1 MKSLNIHII
10 EDEPLIAETIK
21 TILENENHNITGISL
36 RGKDA
41 IFDIENLKPDL
52 VLVDIMIK
60 GDMDGI
66 EIVTYLKKN
75 LEIPFIFLTSLS
87 DEKTLERV
95 KATNPSG
102 FIVKPFNENTLM
114 ANIEL
119 AYHKYENTQSEISV
133 NTESD
138 SFFIKNKGE
147 LVKVLQSDI
156 LFFEAYDNYC
166 NLYTSEKK
174 HLLSHTM
181 KKVEEKLPSSI
192 FLKVHRSYIIN
203 FSKID
208 SIHDGYIFIENH
220 KIPYSKSH
228 KNQLM
233 QKLNLF

>member
-1 MKSLNIHII
+1 MKSLKIHII
-10 EDEPLIAETIK
+10 EDEPLIADTIK
-21 TILENENHNITGISL
+21 AVLENENHTITGISL

-41 IFDIENLKPDL
+41 IFDIEELQPDL

-60 GDMDGI
+60 GNMDGVD
-66 EIVTYLKKN
+66 IVTHLKKK
-75 LEIPFIFLTSLS
+75 LDIPFIYLTSLS
-87 DEKTLERV
+87 DQKTLERV

-102 FIVKPFNENTLM
+102 FIVKPFNEHTLT

-119 AYHKYENTQSEISV
+119 AYHKYQSTQSDIAV
-133 NTESD
+133 NEQSD

-147 LVKVLQSDI
+147 LIKVLQSDI
-156 LFFEAYDNYC
+156 LFFEANDNYC
-166 NLYTSEKK
+166 NLHTTEKK
-174 HLLSHTM
+174 HLLSHTL
-181 KKVEEKLPSSI
+181 KHVEEKLPISQ

-208 SIHDGYIFIENH
+208 SIHEGYIFIKNH

-228 KNQLM
+228 KEHLM

>member
-1 MKSLNIHII
+1 MNPIKIHIV

-21 TILENENHNITGISL
+21 IILENENHSITGISL

-41 IFDIENLKPDL
+41 IYDIETLKPDL

-66 EIVTYLKKN
+66 AIVNHFKDKLK
-75 LEIPFIFLTSLS
+75 IPFIYLTSLS
-87 DEKTLERV
+87 DDKTLERV

-102 FIVKPFNENTLM
+102 YIVKPFNENTLM

-119 AYHKYENTQSEISV
+119 AYHKYQTAEDVLTINV
-133 NTESD
+133 KSD
-138 SFFIKNKGE
+138 DFFIKNKGE
-147 LVKVLQSDI
+147 MVKVAQDDI

-166 NLYTSEKK
+166 NLYTSQKK
-174 HLLSHTM
+174 YLLSYTL
-181 KKVEEKLPSSI
+181 KRIEERLPHSK

-203 FSKID
+203 FLKID
-208 SIHDGYIFIENH
+208 TIHDGYVFIKDH

-228 KNQLM
+228 KEQLM
-233 QKLNLF
+233 QKLNFL

>member
-1 MKSLNIHII
+1 MKSLKIHII
-10 EDEPLIAETIK
+10 EDEPLIADTIQM
-21 TILENENHNITGISL
+21 ILENENHIITGISL

-41 IFDIENLKPDL
+41 IYDIEHLKPDL

-60 GDMDGI
+60 GDMDGV
-66 EIVTYLKKN
+66 EIVNHLKKKIN
-75 LEIPFIFLTSLS
+75 IPFIYLTSLS

-102 FIVKPFNENTLM
+102 FIVKPFNEHTLT

-119 AYHKYENTQSEISV
+119 VYHKHITIQSDISV
-133 NTESD
+133 NLESD
-138 SFFIKNKGE
+138 SFFIKKRGE
-147 LVKVLQSDI
+147 LLKIRQDDI

-174 HLLSHTM
+174 HLLNHNL
-181 KKVEEKLPSSI
+181 KRIDEKLPTSI

-208 SIHDGYIFIENH
+208 SIHEGYIFIENH

-228 KNQLM
+228 KEQLM
-233 QKLNLF
+233 QKLNLL

>member
-1 MKSLNIHII
+1 MRSLNIHII

-21 TILENENHNITGISL
+21 TVLENENHTITGISL

-41 IFDIENLKPDL
+41 IYDIENLKPDL
-52 VLVDIMIK
+52 VLVDIVIK

-66 EIVTYLKKN
+66 EIVNYLKKK
-75 LEIPFIFLTSLS
+75 LDIPFIYLTSLS

-102 FIVKPFNENTLM
+102 FIVKPFNEHTLV

-119 AYHKYENTQSEISV
+119 AYHKYETIKSNISV
-133 NTESD
+133 NIQSD
-138 SFFIKNKGE
+138 DFFIKNKGE
-147 LVKVLQSDI
+147 LIKVVQSDI

-166 NLYTSEKK
+166 NLYTSERK

-181 KKVEEKLPSSI
+181 KKVEEKIPSSI

-208 SIHDGYIFIENH
+208 SIHDGYIFIDNH

-228 KNQLM
+228 KDQLM
-233 QKLNLF
+233 QKLNLL

>member
-21 TILENENHNITGISL
+21 SVLENENHTITGISL
-36 RGKDA
+36 RGKEA
-41 IFDIENLKPDL
+41 IFDIETLKPDL

-60 GDMDGI
+60 GDMDGVD
-66 EIVTYLKKN
+66 IVTHLKKK
-75 LEIPFIFLTSLS
+75 LSIPFIYLTSLS
-87 DEKTLERV
+87 DPKTLERV

-102 FIVKPFNENTLM
+102 FIVKPFNENTLT

-119 AYHKYENTQSEISV
+119 AYHKYQR
-133 NTESD
+133 TESD
-138 SFFIKNKGE
+138 IAVNQQSDAFFIKSKGE

-174 HLLSHTM
+174 HLLSHTL
-181 KKVEEKLPSSI
+181 KRIEEKLPASQ

-208 SIHDGYIFIENH
+208 SILDGYIFIEGH
-220 KIPYSKSH
+220 KIPFSKSH
-228 KNQLM
+228 KERLM
-233 QKLNLF
+233 QQLNLL

>member
-21 TILENENHNITGISL
+21 TVLENEGHSITGISL

-66 EIVTYLKKN
+66 EIVAHLKKK
-75 LEIPFIFLTSLS
+75 LEIPFIYLTSLS

-102 FIVKPFNENTLM
+102 FIVKPFNEHTLT

-119 AYHKYENTQSEISV
+119 AYHKHQNIQSDIAV
-133 NTESD
+133 NTKSD
-138 SFFIKNKGE
+138 DFFIKNKGE
-147 LVKVLQSDI
+147 LVKVKQSNI
-156 LFFEAYDNYC
+156 LYFEAYDNYC

-181 KKVEEKLPSSI
+181 KKVEEKLPASI

-208 SIHDGYIFIENH
+208 SIHDGYIFIEGH

-228 KNQLM
+228 KDQLM
-233 QKLNLF
+233 QKLNLL

>member
-1 MKSLNIHII
+1 MNVLKIHIV

-21 TILENENHNITGISL
+21 TILENENHTITGISL

-41 IFDIENLKPDL
+41 IFDIEALKPDL

-60 GDMDGI
+60 GDMDGVD
-66 EIVTYLKKN
+66 IVNHFKN
-75 LEIPFIFLTSLS
+75 KLDIPFIYLTSLS

-95 KATNPSG
+95 KSTNPSG
-102 FIVKPFNENTLM
+102 YIVKPFNENTLM

-119 AYHKYENTQSEISV
+119 AYHKYLTTQYQLSV
-133 NTESD
+133 NIKSD
-138 SFFIKNKGE
+138 AFFIKNKGE
-147 LVKVLQSDI
+147 LIKVTQSDI

-166 NLYTSEKK
+166 NLYTSKK
-174 HLLSHTM
+174 KYLLSYTL
-181 KKVEEKLPSSI
+181 KRIEEKLPSSK

-208 SIHDGYIFIENH
+208 SIQDSYIFINKH

-228 KNQLM
+228 KDELM
-233 QKLNLF
+233 QKLNLL

>member
-1 MKSLNIHII
+1 MKALNIHII

-21 TILENENHNITGISL
+21 AILENENHSVTGISF

-41 IFDIENLKPDL
+41 IFDVEQLKPDL
-52 VLVDIMIK
+52 VLVDIMLK
-60 GDMDGI
+60 GDVDGVQ
-66 EIVTYLKKN
+66 IVKHLKQKID
-75 LEIPFIFLTSLS
+75 IPFIYLTSLS

-102 FIVKPFNENTLM
+102 FIVKPFNEHTLT

-119 AYHKYENTQSEISV
+119 AYHKHQTLKFDISVNTQSE
-133 NTESD
+133 D
-138 SFFIKNKGE
+138 FFIKNKGE
-147 LVKVLQSDI
+147 LVKVAQSDI

-174 HLLSHTM
+174 HLISHTL
-181 KKVEEKLPSSI
+181 KRIEEKIPSDI

-208 SIHDGYIFIENH
+208 SINDGYIFIEHH

-228 KNQLM
+228 KEQLM
-233 QKLNLF
+233 QKLNLL

>member
-21 TILENENHNITGISL
+21 TVLEKENHTITGISL

-41 IFDIENLKPDL
+41 IYDIENLKPDL

-66 EIVTYLKKN
+66 EIVSYLKKK
-75 LEIPFIFLTSLS
+75 LDIPFIYLTSLS
-87 DEKTLERV
+87 DEKTLQRV

-102 FIVKPFNENTLM
+102 YIVKPFNENTLT

-119 AYHKYENTQSEISV
+119 AYHKHQLTQTDIEVNTQS
-133 NTESD
+133 D
-138 SFFIKNKGE
+138 AFFIKNKGE
-147 LVKVLQSDI
+147 LIKVAQSNI

-166 NLYTSEKK
+166 NLYTSERK
-174 HLLSHTM
+174 HLLSQTL
-181 KKVEEKLPSSI
+181 KRIEEKTPNSL

-208 SIHDGYIFIENH
+208 SIHEGYIFIEHH

-228 KNQLM
+228 KDQLM
-233 QKLNLF
+233 KKLNLL

>member
-1 MKSLNIHII
+1 MKALNIHII

-21 TILENENHNITGISL
+21 AILENENHTITGISL

-41 IFDIENLKPDL
+41 IFDIETLQPDL
-52 VLVDIMIK
+52 VLVDIMLK
-60 GDMDGI
+60 GDMDGV
-66 EIVTYLKKN
+66 EVVAYLKKK
-75 LEIPFIFLTSLS
+75 LDIPFIFLTSLS
-87 DEKTLERV
+87 DEKTLDRV

-119 AYHKYENTQSEISV
+119 AYHKHQTIVSDIAVNTQS
-133 NTESD
+133 D
-138 SFFIKNKGE
+138 DFFIKNKGE
-147 LVKVLQSDI
+147 LIKVAQNGI

-174 HLLSHTM
+174 HLLSHTL
-181 KKVEEKLPSSI
+181 KKVEEKLPASV

-208 SIHDGYIFIENH
+208 SIHDGYIFIDNH

-228 KNQLM
+228 KEQLM
-233 QKLNLF
+233 QKLNLL

>member
-1 MKSLNIHII
+1 MKPLNIHII

-21 TILENENHNITGISL
+21 AVLENENHTITGISL

-41 IFDIENLKPDL
+41 IFDIEYLKPDL

-66 EIVTYLKKN
+66 EIVNHLRQKID
-75 LEIPFIFLTSLS
+75 IPFIYLTSLS

-102 FIVKPFNENTLM
+102 FIVKPFNENTLT

-119 AYHKYENTQSEISV
+119 AYHKYEASKSSIEVNTQS
-133 NTESD
+133 D
-138 SFFIKNKGE
+138 AFFIKNKGE
-147 LVKVLQSDI
+147 LLKIVQSDI

-166 NLYTSEKK
+166 NLYTSDKK
-174 HLLSHTM
+174 HLLSHTL
-181 KKVEEKLPSSI
+181 KRVEEKLPSSQ

-208 SIHDGYIFIENH
+208 SIHDGYIFIEKH

-228 KNQLM
+228 REQLM
-233 QKLNLF
+233 KKLNLF

>member
-21 TILENENHNITGISL
+21 TVLEKENHKITGISL

-41 IFDIENLKPDL
+41 IYDIEHLKPDL

-60 GDMDGI
+60 GDLDGV
-66 EIVTYLKKN
+66 EIVSHLKKK
-75 LEIPFIFLTSLS
+75 LDIPFIYLTSLS

-102 FIVKPFNENTLM
+102 FIVKPFNEYTLTS
-114 ANIEL
+114 NIEL
-119 AYHKYENTQSEISV
+119 AYHKYQTTQSDIAVNTQ
-133 NTESD
+133 SD

-147 LVKVLQSDI
+147 LVKVQQSNI

-166 NLYTSEKK
+166 NLYTLEKK
-174 HLLSHTM
+174 HLLSQTL
-181 KKVEEKLPSSI
+181 KRVEEKLPASQ

-208 SIHDGYIFIENH
+208 SIHEGYIFIENH

-228 KNQLM
+228 KDQLM
-233 QKLNLF
+233 QKLNLL